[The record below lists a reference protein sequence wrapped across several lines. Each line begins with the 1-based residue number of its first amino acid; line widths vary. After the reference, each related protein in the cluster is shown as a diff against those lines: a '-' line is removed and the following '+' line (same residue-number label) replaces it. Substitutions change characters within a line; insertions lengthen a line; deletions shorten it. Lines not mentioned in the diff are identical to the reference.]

1 MVPVSCCGGDALLL
15 GGEDVQREDRQHGAV
30 HRHRH
35 AHLVERDAVEQL
47 AHVEDRVD
55 RHAGHA
61 DVAGHPR
68 VVAVVAAVRREVER
82 HRQALLTGGEVAA
95 VERVRVLGGGEACVL
110 ADRPR
115 LVDVH
120 RRVRAAHVRRQTG
133 VRIEEVEALEVGLVV
148 HDRYVDAFWRLPSQ
162 LVGGVSG
169 LCGHGG
175 GPLVARADRRQV
187 AEFEVSEIRD
197 AHDATSL
204 VSFCTLPFCR
214 LSTCMASSV
223 RVSRSSTSLPTP
235 TSSSTPARPS
245 LRPAT

>member
-1 MVPVSCCGGDALLL
+1 MVPVNCFGADALFL

-55 RHAGHA
+55 RHAGHP
-61 DVAGHPR
+61 DVAGHPW
-68 VVAVVAAVRREVER
+68 VVAVVAAVRGEVER
-82 HRQALLTGGEVAA
+82 DRQALLAGGQVAA
-95 VERVRVLGGGEACVL
+95 VERVGVLGGGEPGVL

-133 VRIEEVEALEVGLVV
+133 VRIEEVQALEVGLVV
-148 HDRYVDAFWRLPSQ
+148 HDRYVDAFGRLPGK
-162 LVGGVSG
+162 LLGGVPCLS
-169 LCGHGG
+169 GHGG
-175 GPLVARADRRQV
+175 GPLVARARRLQV
-187 AEFEVSEIRD
+187 AQFEVGEIRD

-204 VSFCTLPFCR
+204 VSFCTLSFCR